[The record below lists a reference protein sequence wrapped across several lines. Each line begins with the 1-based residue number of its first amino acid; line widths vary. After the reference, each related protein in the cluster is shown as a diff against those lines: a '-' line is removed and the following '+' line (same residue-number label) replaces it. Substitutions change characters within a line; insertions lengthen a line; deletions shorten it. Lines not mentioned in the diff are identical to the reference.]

1 MEMTYITNFS
11 NSIWNVSLWH
21 FYTYRSLYFVNIYSH
36 YLPPSNLLLSTAP
49 LPLLHIF
56 PFMHIYA
63 LSYVYIYDLDLN
75 IFKSRL
81 QLHEKDVIFY
91 LSILHVPSLV
101 SILFLPQ
108 SPRGFYI
115 HVKSTYKRR
124 CSVYLSESGLR
135 WLSSWFPVLL
145 RPAPSTP
152 TTHHGA
158 I

>member
-1 MEMTYITNFS
+1 M
-11 NSIWNVSLWH
+11 
-21 FYTYRSLYFVNIYSH
+21 YFVYICPH

-56 PFMHIYA
+56 PYAFMHLYM
-63 LSYVYIYDLDLN
+63 LYHIYDLDLY

-81 QLHEKDVIFY
+81 QLQEKDVIFY
-91 LSILHVPSLV
+91 LSTLHVPSLV

-124 CSVYLSESGLR
+124 CTVYLSESGLR
-135 WLSSWFPVLL
+135 
-145 RPAPSTP
+145 
-152 TTHHGA
+152 
-158 I
+158 